1 MAKKQNE
8 EEKLLE
14 DTAKL
19 IMHIIHVVSVRLA
32 GRYERKLMTELVGL
46 MQTKLEANEE
56 VSNPLTIT
64 LLNNLTNYRNNP
76 NRHGK
81 YRAAYQLTIWSH
93 PAKPQCA
100 DTNTH
105 RHAQPRHYNLLR

>member
-1 MAKKQNE
+1 MAKKQTD

-14 DTAKL
+14 DSAKL

-56 VSNPLTIT
+56 VSKSIDNNINEQ
-64 LLNNLTNYRNNP
+64 LNKLS
-76 NRHGK
+76 K
-81 YRAAYQLTIWSH
+81 
-93 PAKPQCA
+93 
-100 DTNTH
+100 
-105 RHAQPRHYNLLR
+105 